1 MAMMSQSLIS
11 VLSSMV
17 AVERMF
23 GKLRELIDGD
33 SSISPDVRETLHAML
48 DAKLL
53 SAKDTIMS
61 DARAAIDATPDLP
74 QAVRDR
80 ASRSLDFATK
90 MFMTSEPRRTEDP
103 LSRDGIC
110 SANRKMH

>member
-1 MAMMSQSLIS
+1 MAMMSQRLMS

-23 GKLRELIDGD
+23 WKLRELIDGD
-33 SSISPDVRETLHAML
+33 SSISLEFRQTLRAML

-53 SAKDTIMS
+53 SAKDKIMS
-61 DARAAIDATPDLP
+61 DARAAIDAIPDLP

-80 ASRSLDFATK
+80 AFRSLDFATK
-90 MFMTSEPRRTEDP
+90 MFMTSEPRRTEDT
-103 LSRDGIC
+103 LSRVGIC

>member
-1 MAMMSQSLIS
+1 MMSPRLMS
-11 VLSSMV
+11 VLGSMV

-23 GKLRELIDGD
+23 WKLRELIDGD
-33 SSISPDVRETLHAML
+33 SSISPEVRETLHVML

-53 SAKDTIMS
+53 SEKGKIMS

-80 ASRSLDFATK
+80 AYRSLDFAMK
-90 MFMTSEPRRTEDP
+90 MFMTGEPRRPQDP
-103 LSRDGIC
+103 FNEVGIC
-110 SANRKMH
+110 SAHLKMH